1 MMNVW
6 RTAKETDRTGA
17 SSTNEGAVIRAS
29 GPPGR
34 PRQMSTAAW
43 NGADIAKRPRSHKG
57 LRQRRLAEGRRSGLN
72 WRQNTGR
79 TTMRRSGLFALAA
92 LLTLIGDGAQAQTG
106 QQALIWPAAPIKLVV
121 PFAPG
126 GAADAMARILA
137 EPLSKSLGQPIVIE
151 NKPGAGATIGADI
164 VAKAAPDGYTLLWT
178 TPGPQITNPF
188 LMDKLPYDAF
198 KDFTAIAT
206 VLTAVNVLVVTP
218 SLPVK
223 SVAELIAY
231 AKANPGKINFS
242 SAGVGSSQHLSGELF
257 KTMAGIDIVHVPYRG
272 SGPALTDL
280 LAGNIQMAIDTV
292 SVQMPH
298 VLAGTLRG
306 LAVASLERNP
316 SLPDLPPIADTLP
329 GFDLTLINYIN
340 GPAGLP
346 QPIVDRLN
354 REVNA
359 ILSDPAIAKRMEV
372 AGFTPIIES
381 QGALVKRIADEQAK
395 WKKVIALIK

>member
-1 MMNVW
+1 MNVW

-17 SSTNEGAVIRAS
+17 SSNNEGAVIRAS

-57 LRQRRLAEGRRSGLN
+57 LGQRRLAEGRRSGLN

-92 LLTLIGDGAQAQTG
+92 LLALIAGGAQAQN
-106 QQALIWPAAPIKLVV
+106 WPQSPIRLVV

-126 GAADAMARILA
+126 GAADLMARVLA
-137 EPLSKSLGQPIVIE
+137 DPLSKRLGQPIVIE
-151 NKPGAGATIGADI
+151 NKPGAGATIGADV

-198 KDFTAIAT
+198 KDFTAVAT

-218 SLPVK
+218 GLPVK

-257 KTMAGIDIVHVPYRG
+257 KSMAGIDIVHVPYRG
-272 SGPALTDL
+272 SAPALQDL
-280 LAGNIQMAIDTV
+280 LSGNIQMSLDTIV
-292 SVQMPH
+292 VQLPH
-298 VLAGTLRG
+298 IQSGGVRG
-306 LAVASLERNP
+306 LAVATIDRNP
-316 SLPDLPPIADTLP
+316 TLPDLPPIADTLP
-329 GFDLTLINYIN
+329 GFDLALINYIN

-346 QPIVDRLN
+346 QPIVEKLN
-354 REVNA
+354 REINA
-359 ILSDPAIAKRMEV
+359 VLSDPDIAKRMEV

-381 QGALVKRIADEQAK
+381 PQALEKRIADEQAK